1 MAKRTSRVRS
11 MNEVLGMIG
20 DGDTIGIGGFVTTN
34 KPWALLRALMR
45 ARKKDLTVVAS
56 PSGLEIDLMIAIGL
70 IKTLTT
76 PYVGAEAIAPLGP
89 IYSKQAGKTFAIEEI
104 DVMTLTTMLRAR
116 IQALPFIPAW
126 GPVGTSLM
134 ELNSKLRWVED
145 PFGGPPLA
153 AVPPVKIDVA
163 IIHACQADKY
173 GNVQYLGPCFLDN
186 MLAQAADK
194 VIVQVE
200 KIVSNEEIR
209 RNPLATTIPC
219 QQVTAVVQAPFGAH
233 PSASQNYYRLDEV
246 HYREYLK
253 ASKAFVGGDETVLKG
268 YIARYVDQPEDLA
281 DYLEVVGMKQ
291 ILNLGLEEVE

>member
-1 MAKRTSRVRS
+1 MAKRTSRVCS
-11 MNEVLGMIG
+11 MNEALAMINN
-20 DGDTIGIGGFVTTN
+20 GDTIGIGGFVTTN
-34 KPWALLRALMR
+34 KPWALLRTLMR

-56 PSGLEIDLMIAIGL
+56 PSGLEIDLMVAMGL
-70 IKTLTT
+70 IKTLMT

-89 IYSKQAGKTFAIEEI
+89 IYSKQAGKTFTIEEV

-163 IIHACQADKY
+163 IIHASQADKY
-173 GNVQYLGPCFLDN
+173 GNVQHLGPCFLDD
-186 MLAQAADK
+186 LVAQAADK

-219 QQVTAVVQAPFGAH
+219 RQVAAVVQAPFGAH
-233 PSASQNYYRLDEV
+233 PSASQNYYRLDDV

-253 ASKAFVGGDETVLKG
+253 AAKAFVGGDETLLKD

-281 DYLEVVGMKQ
+281 GYLEVVGMAK